1 MHEDMNRVESA
12 VSATSSGNL
21 TWEQWP
27 HDCATALGFAGQ
39 RNPLGFAVVRYL
51 SDGESAAGAWNII
64 LHLSTVLIRNGH
76 EAAKANDAAWA
87 AVDAWNHLRCG
98 HCGGRGQV
106 YAEGAAVVQ
115 CPTCAGTGERD
126 KTHLPDIV
134 RDGISALMEAER
146 WMEGQLAARL
156 RGSSYSVQG
165 EGHKVNL
172 PRRDSQDDLGFE
184 RDPRTPKRRSERF
197 GG

>member
-1 MHEDMNRVESA
+1 MDDNLNRVESA

-64 LHLSTVLIRNGH
+64 LHLSTVLIRKGY

-87 AVDAWNHLRCG
+87 AVDAWNHLRCV

-106 YAEGAAVVQ
+106 YADGAATVQ
-115 CPTCAGTGERD
+115 CQSCAGTGKRG
-126 KTHLPDIV
+126 TNHQPDIV

-156 RGSSYSVQG
+156 R
-165 EGHKVNL
+165 
-172 PRRDSQDDLGFE
+172 R
-184 RDPRTPKRRSERF
+184 
-197 GG
+197 

>member
-12 VSATSSGNL
+12 VTATSSGNL

-39 RNPLGFAVVRYL
+39 KNPLGFAVVRYL
-51 SDGESAAGAWNII
+51 SDSPSSSAALSMI
-64 LHLSTVLIRNGH
+64 LHLSTVLIKRGYD
-76 EAAKANDAAWA
+76 AAKANDAAWA

-106 YAEGAAVVQ
+106 YAENAAVML
-115 CPTCAGTGERD
+115 CPSCAGSGERD
-126 KTHLPDIV
+126 KASLPDIV
-134 RDGISALMEAER
+134 RDGISALIEAER

-156 RGSSYSVQG
+156 
-165 EGHKVNL
+165 
-172 PRRDSQDDLGFE
+172 
-184 RDPRTPKRRSERF
+184 KR
-197 GG
+197 